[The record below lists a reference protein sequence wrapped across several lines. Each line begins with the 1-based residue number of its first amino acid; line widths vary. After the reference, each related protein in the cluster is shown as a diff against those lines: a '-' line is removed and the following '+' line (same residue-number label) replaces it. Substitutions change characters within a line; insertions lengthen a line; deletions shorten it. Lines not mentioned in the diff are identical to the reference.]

1 MGTRRAVSPTPP
13 IPMLEPDAPQ
23 SGGGDSAGSTG
34 EENCPGAGRKVGT
47 SEGPPESRKRKSY
60 SDSDSGGDDGSDP
73 APDPSPFF

>member
-34 EENCPGAGRKVGT
+34 EENCPGAGK
-47 SEGPPESRKRKSY
+47 ESRNLRR
-60 SDSDSGGDDGSDP
+60 P
-73 APDPSPFF
+73 ARVKEAQK